1 MRPMRVTFIA
11 LLVVLLTASLALAN
25 AMDQA
30 RAGAAAHQAK
40 QYQKAIGHFTKSLQA
55 GGLSSF
61 NTSVVYEMRADC
73 YEKLG
78 KYQLALDDYNRAL
91 NTQSP
96 DMKPR
101 NRSLQ
106 HNARGL
112 CLLKMGK
119 QDQALA
125 DFSKAIELFP
135 QYHHPYLHRARI
147 YKKMG
152 QKELAIAD
160 IKQFIKLKPQDRRG
174 PELLRQLQAK

>member
-1 MRPMRVTFIA
+1 MKPVRVVLIT
-11 LLVVLLTASLALAN
+11 LLAVLLTASLAMASAL
-25 AMDQA
+25 DEA

-40 QYQKAIGHFTKSLQA
+40 QYQKAIDHFTKSLDM

-78 KYQLALDDYNRAL
+78 KLQLALDDYNRAL
-91 NTQSP
+91 NTQSS

-101 NRSLQ
+101 NRSIQ

-112 CLLKMGK
+112 CLIKMGK

-125 DFSKAIELFP
+125 DFSKAIELYP
-135 QYHHPYLHRARI
+135 QYHHPYLHRARL

-152 QKELAIAD
+152 EKDKAIAD
-160 IKQFIKLKPQDRRG
+160 IQQFIKLKPQDRRG
-174 PELLRQLQAK
+174 PELLRQLTGK